1 MKKSCRFDKND
12 KYAQRF
18 FCNGNLNV
26 ESIAERRFIGL
37 IFGAKPSPYVLN
49 STMEKHLKK
58 YVAISPCVDDI
69 QYGLKFEI
77 GLKKVK
83 YKLSKALQV
92 AGFKLTQ

>member
-1 MKKSCRFDKND
+1 MRED
-12 KYAQRF
+12 F
-18 FCNGNLNV
+18 FCNGNLHV
-26 ESIAERRFIGL
+26 ESITELSFIGL
-37 IFGAKPSPYVLN
+37 IFGAETSSYVLN

-58 YVAISPCVDDI
+58 YVAICPCVDDI